1 MFKFIKMMR
10 PHQWPKQVI
19 VFLPLIS
26 LGSQIDFTEM
36 IHGLIAVITFIFA
49 ASVVYSVNDLVDL
62 EQDRLDPIRRNRSLA
77 SGMISR
83 SQVYIMIVLNLV
95 VFSIFTALFSSK
107 PIQSVMIIS
116 FYLVVNFFYSFLK
129 LKRHNILG
137 VSIVAIGFPIR
148 FAYGCSFLGI
158 QFSIWAIVL
167 LMELALFML
176 SMKRY
181 QGTQRIDPKG
191 RSQGND
197 DFWLL
202 SAVVF
207 AAFFSASYVGFV
219 SAASTQSIW
228 GSDILLISTIP
239 VALAVVRFIELG
251 SNIKLSQSLD
261 VTDSVFRDASLVLL
275 GLLYSVIMFIGR
287 LTNA

>member
-1 MFKFIKMMR
+1 MR

-26 LGSQIDFTEM
+26 LGNQIHLTEM
-36 IHGLIAVITFIFA
+36 IYGLIAIVTFTFA
-49 ASVVYSVNDLVDL
+49 ASIVYSINDLADV

-83 SQVYIMIVLNLV
+83 PQVYVMILVNLG
-95 VFSIFTALFSSK
+95 VFLVFTSLFSSK
-107 PIQSVMIIS
+107 PTQSIMIIS
-116 FYLVVNFFYSFLK
+116 FYLVINFFYSVLK
-129 LKRHNILG
+129 LKKYNVLG

-158 QFSIWAIVL
+158 QFSSWAIVL

-191 RSQGND
+191 HIQGNN

-219 SAASTQSIW
+219 SATATQSIW

-251 SNIKLSQSLD
+251 SNTKRVQVFD
-261 VTDSVFRDASLVLL
+261 VTDSVFRDVPLVSL
-275 GLLYSVIMFIGR
+275 GLIYAVIMFIGR